1 VTTPHFWTYVPPPAD
16 AIPFCPN
23 CVLQTDGLSSSA
35 LWLGF
40 RRPVLPESVRLCPI
54 IDPPFPWLIPLCADC
69 DQLRRHRR
77 EFLKRRLRLLARPK
91 KVVGKW
97 ELKEREE
104 RDGFI
109 IPEYK
114 VYQDDLKLPVER
126 LTGSR
131 RYTPAG
137 QLDIEGLDLEEEILA
152 VKESLACYCCQ
163 KRPPQRP
170 RRNQSR
176 EQWIERLLNDDLHG
190 LWLCHGCY
198 KAWRR
203 AGEPSGDKYVSFA
216 LRRRWPE
223 SKDKMA
229 DAVSHQK
236 IPSDQGEQISHSRLN
251 RGGDSGDSNNPIP
264 PEAADM
270 NAVDAPSFTPIQVA
284 ALMAAQRRIDAAD
297 EPVVEPI
304 AEGDGKVL
312 KLRRPPTS

>member
-1 VTTPHFWTYVPPPAD
+1 VPRPAD

-40 RRPVLPESVRLCPI
+40 HRPVLPEPVRLRPV
-54 IDPPFPWLIPLCADC
+54 IDPPFPWLIPLCAG
-69 DQLRRHRR
+69 LRPAASPQA

-131 RYTPAG
+131 RYTIAG
-137 QLDIEGLDLEEEILA
+137 QLDVEGRDLEEEILA

-170 RRNQSR
+170 RRNQSH

-203 AGEPSGDKYVSFA
+203 AGEPRGDEYVSFA

-223 SKDKMA
+223 PEDKIA
-229 DAVSHQK
+229 GTVSHQK
-236 IPSDQGEQISHSRLN
+236 ARSEQGKQNSHSKLI
-251 RGGDSGDSNNPIP
+251 RGGDSGDSDNPIP
-264 PEAADM
+264 PEAAHM
-270 NAVDAPSFTPIQVA
+270 NAVEAPSFTPLQVA
-284 ALMAAQRRIDAAD
+284 ALLKAQRRIDAAD
-297 EPVVEPI
+297 EPVTEI
-304 AEGDGKVL
+304 TEGDTSDNVVNMVRPA
-312 KLRRPPTS
+312 RRRTTN